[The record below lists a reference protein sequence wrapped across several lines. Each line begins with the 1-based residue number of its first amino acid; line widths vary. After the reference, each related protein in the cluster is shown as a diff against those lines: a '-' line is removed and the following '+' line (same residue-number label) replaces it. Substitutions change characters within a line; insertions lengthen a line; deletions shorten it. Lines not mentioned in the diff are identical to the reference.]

1 MTQFN
6 GCSYYNLFQ
15 GAPQN
20 FYNQVIEIDGPGVSE
35 PSSGSG
41 SCDPWRGRDGRDGL
55 TGLPGRDGVDGEKG
69 DMGMTGPPGPQGPP
83 GTPGVGSVVYTRWGN
98 TSCPSTEGTSLVYS
112 GIAAGSFYSHTGGGA
127 NYLCMP
133 EDPDY
138 STFNTG
144 VQAHSQIYGTE
155 YETPYGQ
162 SVLPVVNEH
171 NVPCAVCRTQQE
183 TVLMIPA
190 KTQCPASW
198 REEYQGYLMSAA
210 QSSPHYRTMYECVD
224 GNPETIPGSAADTHG
239 AVFYHVEAN
248 CNGLPCGPYHPQKE
262 LTCVVCTI

>member
-1 MTQFN
+1 M
-6 GCSYYNLFQ
+6 YNR
-15 GAPQN
+15 
-20 FYNQVIEIDGPGVSE
+20 QVRQIDGLPE
-35 PSSGSG
+35 PTRGR
-41 SCDPWRGRDGRDGL
+41 DGRDGRDGL
-55 TGLPGRDGVDGEKG
+55 TGLPGRDGEEGDKG
-69 DMGMTGPPGPQGPP
+69 DKGMTGPPGPQGPP

-112 GIAAGSFYSHTGGGA
+112 GITAGSFYSNTGGGA

-138 STFNTG
+138 SAFITG
-144 VQAHSQIYGTE
+144 VQGYSKIFGTE
-155 YETPYGQ
+155 YRPGSSQTALLRVQ
-162 SVLPVVNEH
+162 DH

-190 KTQCPASW
+190 KTQCPDSW
-198 REEYQGYLMSAA
+198 REEYQGYLMSTY
-210 QSSPHYRTMYECVD
+210 QSSSHYRTMYECVD
-224 GNPETIPGSAADTHG
+224 GNPETIPGSAGSTNG

-248 CNGLPCGPYHPQKE
+248 CNGLPCGPYDPEKE